1 MANLKNNFKWD
12 GIMKKEKWNGKW
24 LDLNKENC
32 KWHYYSKYNAANHP
46 KFKEV
51 T

>member
-1 MANLKNNFKWD
+1 MCPNLKNNFKWD
-12 GIMKKEKWNGKW
+12 GIKNVKTFKNYRQH
-24 LDLNKENC
+24 C
-32 KWHYYSKYNAANHP
+32 YSKYNANNHP